1 MKSILHAV
9 SRALLGDEQLLARAN
24 RHLGTREYAA
34 AARDAEAVLARRPEH
49 REALKTL
56 FNALLG
62 MDDMERAA
70 DAYRR
75 LQALD
80 RDTVYT
86 VEVCEDAEFR
96 PELAATG
103 RPYVVELENAIV
115 DTTYWA
121 VIHDGKLYNKEAY
134 NRRVANSPL
143 IGQRMSRDEKTFIVT
158 YPANLPAIDSPCIFV
173 GGDKNYS
180 HWLTR
185 SLLKLGLIEHDGYRQ
200 LPLLLHMPLQRFHL
214 ESLNLLGIRPE
225 RLLQVSAGAAVRCRR
240 LVVPTQLSARPG
252 FAAGVDWLRT
262 RLSGRLGPLPGL
274 AEDLLF
280 LSRSD
285 TSHRALVNEGELG
298 AALAPLGFRTI
309 VPGTMS
315 VGDQIRAFSRARV
328 VVAAHGAGLTNMIFA
343 ARDALI
349 IEITSTNIAFMDDFR
364 FMAEALGQRIVTIV
378 SDDYDIDAARAAQ
391 IQPPHWDYRVD
402 VIEVLAALERELP
415 DVFGGAEAAARRG

>member
-1 MKSILHAV
+1 
-9 SRALLGDEQLLARAN
+9 
-24 RHLGTREYAA
+24 
-34 AARDAEAVLARRPEH
+34 
-49 REALKTL
+49 
-56 FNALLG
+56 
-62 MDDMERAA
+62 
-70 DAYRR
+70 
-75 LQALD
+75 
-80 RDTVYT
+80 
-86 VEVCEDAEFR
+86 
-96 PELAATG
+96 
-103 RPYVVELENAIV
+103 
-115 DTTYWA
+115 
-121 VIHDGKLYNKEAY
+121 
-134 NRRVANSPL
+134 
-143 IGQRMSRDEKTFIVT
+143 
-158 YPANLPAIDSPCIFV
+158 
-173 GGDKNYS
+173 
-180 HWLTR
+180 
-185 SLLKLGLIEHDGYRQ
+185 
-200 LPLLLHMPLQRFHL
+200 
-214 ESLNLLGIRPE
+214 
-225 RLLQVSAGAAVRCRR
+225 VSAGAAVRCRR
-240 LVVPTQLSARPG
+240 LLVPTQLSARPG

-274 AEDLLF
+274 AEDLLY